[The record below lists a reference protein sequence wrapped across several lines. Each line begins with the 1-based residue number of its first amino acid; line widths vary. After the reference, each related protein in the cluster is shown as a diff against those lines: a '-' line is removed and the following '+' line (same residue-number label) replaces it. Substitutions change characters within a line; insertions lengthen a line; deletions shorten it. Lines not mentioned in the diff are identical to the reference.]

1 MAQQKNNVQIVFTS
15 DATQVTKDLRV
26 MGESSEQF
34 STKLVA
40 VAESAK
46 SLNNYIDGAAGGFV
60 DYGSKSNKYLTSL
73 SNQLANASLSAKEL
87 AVQAAKMNAMK
98 FGGSSADVAKAG
110 ELAAKIY
117 DVKNASTQAATESDK
132 LGAAIARVGHYGAA
146 AFAFI
151 NVSDI
156 VGKVVNV
163 TAEFQRLEASLVTVE
178 GSTSKASASFDL
190 IKTFAQKTPYQLT
203 EVTDAFIKM
212 KAMGLDASLESMQA
226 YGDTASAMSKPLM
239 QMIEAVADAATGEF
253 ERLKEFGIKAS
264 SEGDKVKFTFKGVT
278 TEVGKNAKEIEQ
290 YLIGLGQANFAGGM
304 ERQMQTIGG
313 QLSNLQDNWANTF
326 NTIGTA
332 SMPAITMA
340 INGLNNASDAVRFM
354 AENTDELAQIAVP
367 MLAVGLTAKAVPTI
381 WATSTALNAAM
392 ASAGGFTAAMIAA
405 GRASMAFMA
414 TPLGATLAAAGA
426 AALYLSTKTDETA
439 IAVAKLTEKSK
450 ELNVELSSK
459 EAERQAKE
467 LIKLQQELQGLM
479 ARKQSGAVDVM
490 GAKEAELRQRIADV
504 QNLSQKT
511 AELKTQSE
519 LLLAQ
524 ERGMGTQ
531 LEQLYQQTRD
541 FGLSVDE
548 TAKSLGVY
556 TVATS
561 TAKETTSSAKD
572 LVKGLQEQYAL
583 LGLSAR
589 DAAIAKAQFAAMDK
603 GATSGELAYIA
614 ETTAAIFDQN
624 KASQALAQ
632 AKTQAAATTKKA
644 SEEAKA
650 ALDKWFNEGFSG
662 AEKASQKLSEFHT
675 KLESDLQRIR
685 YEIDPTQEA
694 FDQYNSKLNTLALA
708 MQTGKITAD
717 EYHKAIYQL
726 DSKQFDSPLSGM
738 KDKGLDDL
746 RELKQAI
753 DGWGKD
759 SARSI
764 ADFALSGKGSFSD
777 FANSVIKDLMTM
789 MIYQN
794 MTKPLMTAAGSWMS
808 SLFNGGMNWSSGNA
822 VVAAQNA
829 SFNANGNAFTGVGIQ
844 AFANGG
850 TFTNSIVNSPTAFKF
865 ANGGKFNLGV
875 MGEAGPEA
883 VMPLTRIGGKL
894 GVLAQGGG
902 GGHTNVIVN
911 VMNSAGDAVQANA
924 RQSTNSNGDTVI
936 DVMID
941 RVKGALLQDVGS
953 NGQFSQA
960 FSGAYGL
967 SRRAF

>member
-15 DATQVTKDLRV
+15 DATQVTKDLGD
-26 MGESSEQF
+26 MSKSSEQF

-46 SLNNYIDGAAGGFV
+46 SLNKYIDGAAGGFV

-98 FGGSSADVAKAG
+98 FGGSASDVNTAG
-110 ELAAKIY
+110 DLAAKIF
-117 DVKNASTQAATESDK
+117 DIKNASTQATTESDK

-163 TAEFQRLEASLVTVE
+163 TAEFQRLQSSLVTVE
-178 GSTSKASASFDL
+178 GSAYQAEQSFAL
-190 IKTFAQKTPYQLT
+190 IQDFAQKTPYQLT

-212 KAMGLDASLESMQA
+212 KAMGLDASLEAMQS
-226 YGDTASAMSKPLM
+226 YGDTASAMGKPLM

-264 SEGDKVKFTFKGVT
+264 SQGERVSFTFKGVT
-278 TEVGKNAKEIEQ
+278 TEVGKNAQEIEQ
-290 YLIGLGQANFAGGM
+290 YLIKLGSTNFSGGM
-304 ERQMQTIGG
+304 ARQMETLGG
-313 QLSNLQDNWANTF
+313 AISNMKDKWDSAF
-326 NTIGTA
+326 NALGTA
-332 SMPAITMA
+332 AEPAIVLA
-340 INGLNNASDAVRFM
+340 INTVGNLADGVNKTSGYIDEAATIAGVGLTVA
-354 AENTDELAQIAVP
+354 
-367 MLAVGLTAKAVPTI
+367 LTAKAIPAI
-381 WATSTALNAAM
+381 AATAVAFNAGAV
-392 ASAGGFTAAMIAA
+392 SAGAFTAAIIAA
-405 GRASMAFMA
+405 TRASMAFA
-414 TPLGATLAAAGA
+414 LTPIGLGLTAAAGA
-426 AALYLSTKTDETA
+426 AIYFTTKTDETA
-439 IAVAKLTEKSK
+439 LAINKLTAASK
-450 ELNVELSSK
+450 ELDVQMSSGQIKNRAEELVELEQKLKDALDTSDVVVD
-459 EAERQAKE
+459 QAKFNSYVEHLRTRIYE
-467 LIKLQQELQGLM
+467 LK
-479 ARKQSGAVDVM
+479 
-490 GAKEAELRQRIADV
+490 
-504 QNLSQKT
+504 NLSEET
-511 AELKTQSE
+511 GSLNTQSAM
-519 LLLAQ
+519 LLNQ

-531 LEQLYQQTRD
+531 LEMLNRQTRD
-541 FGLSVDE
+541 FGVSVSD
-548 TAKSLGVY
+548 ANKLIW
-556 TVATS
+556 
-561 TAKETTSSAKD
+561 
-572 LVKGLQEQYAL
+572 EQ
-583 LGLSAR
+583 G
-589 DAAIAKAQFAAMDK
+589 AAIASVKQPMDEWDRAIEIISDEFKKLHEQSAQDLANPTDAAFKAKLAARTK
-603 GATSGELAYIA
+603 AIA
-614 ETTAAIFDQN
+614 DAKEAI
-624 KASQALAQ
+624 KRASD
-632 AKTQAAATTKKA
+632 
-644 SEEAKA
+644 EAKR
-650 ALDKWFNEGFSG
+650 ALDDWFDNGFSG

-685 YEIDPTQEA
+685 YEIDPTLEA

-911 VMNSAGDAVQANA
+911 VMNSAGDSVQANA

-936 DVMID
+936 DVMVD

>member
-15 DATQVTKDLRV
+15 DATQVSKDLAD
-26 MGESSEQF
+26 MGKSSEQF

-98 FGGSSADVAKAG
+98 FGGSASDVNTAG
-110 ELAAKIY
+110 DLAAKIF
-117 DVKNASTQAATESDK
+117 DIKNASTQAATESDK

-367 MLAVGLTAKAVPTI
+367 MLAVGLTAKAVPAI

-490 GAKEAELRQRIADV
+490 GAKEAKLRQRIADV

-531 LEQLYQQTRD
+531 LEMLNRQTRD
-541 FGLSVDE
+541 FGVSVSDVNKLIWEQGAAVASVKQPMDE
-548 TAKSLGVY
+548 WDRAIEMISAEFKKLHEQSAQDLANPTDAAFKAKLAAR
-556 TVATS
+556 TKAIAD
-561 TAKETTSSAKD
+561 AKE
-572 LVKGLQEQYAL
+572 
-583 LGLSAR
+583 
-589 DAAIAKAQFAAMDK
+589 
-603 GATSGELAYIA
+603 AT
-614 ETTAAIFDQN
+614 
-624 KASQALAQ
+624 KRASD
-632 AKTQAAATTKKA
+632 
-644 SEEAKA
+644 EAKR
-650 ALDKWFNEGFSG
+650 ALDNWFDNGFSG

-685 YEIDPTQEA
+685 YEIDPTLEA

-717 EYHKAIYQL
+717 EYHQAIYQL

-911 VMNSAGDAVQANA
+911 VMNSAGDSVQANA

-936 DVMID
+936 DVMVD

>member
-1 MAQQKNNVQIVFTS
+1 MAQQKSNVQIVFTS
-15 DATQVTKDLRV
+15 DATQVTKDLV
-26 MGESSEQF
+26 DMGKSSEQF

-46 SLNNYIDGAAGGFV
+46 SLNKYIDGAAGGFV

-73 SNQLANASLSAKEL
+73 SNQLENASLSAKEL
-87 AVQAAKMNAMK
+87 AIQSAKMNTMK
-98 FGGSSADVAKAG
+98 LGGSAADVNTAG
-110 ELAAKIY
+110 DLAAKIY
-117 DVKNASTQAATESDK
+117 DIKNASSQASTESDK
-132 LGAAIARVGHYGAA
+132 LGVALQRVGHYGAA
-146 AFAFI
+146 AFAYMS
-151 NVSDI
+151 VSDI

-163 TAEFQRLEASLVTVE
+163 TSEFQRLEASLVTVE
-178 GSTSKASASFDL
+178 GSTSKANASFDL
-190 IKTFAQKTPYQLT
+190 IKSFAQQTPYQLT

-212 KAMGLDASLESMQA
+212 KAMGLDASVESMQA
-226 YGDTASAMSKPLM
+226 YGDTASAMGKPIM

-278 TEVGKNAKEIEQ
+278 TEVGKNAAEIEQ
-290 YLIGLGQANFAGGM
+290 YLIKLGQTNFGGGM
-304 ERQMQTIGG
+304 ARQMETLGG

-326 NTIGTA
+326 NTLGTTA
-332 SMPAITMA
+332 TPAISAA
-340 INGLNNASDAVRFM
+340 IGGLNSTANGVRYL
-354 AENTDELAQIAVP
+354 AENLDKITAIAVP
-367 MLAVGLTAKAVPTI
+367 ALVVGLTAKAIPAI
-381 WATSTALNAAM
+381 WATAA
-392 ASAGGFTAAMIAA
+392 AATGAAGSIAGFTAAILAA
-405 GRASMAFMA
+405 ARASMALMA
-414 TPLGATLAAAGA
+414 TPLGLALTTAGA
-426 AALYLSTKTDETA
+426 AAVYLATKTDDTA
-439 IAVAKLTEKSK
+439 IAVDQLKQKSQ
-450 ELNVELSSK
+450 ELS
-459 EAERQAKE
+459 
-467 LIKLQQELQGLM
+467 
-479 ARKQSGAVDVM
+479 VVM
-490 GAKEAELRQRIADV
+490 GEQTLKKRAEELVSLQAELKGVMALKAQGAYDVGNIKENALRQRIADI
-504 QNLSQKT
+504 QNLKTET

-519 LLLAQ
+519 MLLLQ
-524 ERGMGTQ
+524 EVGMGTQ
-531 LEQLYQQTRD
+531 LEMLNNQTRS
-541 FGLSVDE
+541 FGISVGDVNKLIWEQGAAIASIKKPADE
-548 TAKSLGVY
+548 W
-556 TVATS
+556 
-561 TAKETTSSAKD
+561 
-572 LVKGLQEQYAL
+572 
-583 LGLSAR
+583 
-589 DAAIAKAQFAAMDK
+589 DAAI
-603 GATSGELAYIA
+603 ELI
-614 ETTAAIFDQN
+614 
-624 KASQALAQ
+624 SQDFKKLHD
-632 AKTQAAATTKKA
+632 QAAQDLANPTQGAFEQRKEQLKLAAEAAKQSAQKTKQA
-644 SEEAKA
+644 AEEAKR
-650 ALDKWFNEGFSG
+650 ALEDWFEKGFAG
-662 AEKASQKLSEFHT
+662 AEKAGERLSAFHD
-675 KLESDLQRIR
+675 KLEKDLQAIR
-685 YEIDPTQEA
+685 YEIDPSLQA
-694 FDQYNSKLNTLALA
+694 FDSYSNKLNTLAQA
-708 MQTGKITAD
+708 MQTGKMTAN
-717 EYHKAIYQL
+717 EYHQAIYDL

-738 KDKGLDDL
+738 KDKGLADL
-746 RELKQAI
+746 QELKSAI

-759 SARSI
+759 SARAV

-777 FANSVIKDLMTM
+777 FANSVVKDLMTM